1 MFWANGV
8 LTLGSAQVRSQRGHG
23 ERMTDWLQGRN
34 RTLADGG
41 GIPIMQI
48 SRLRSIHLRRVGR
61 GLGLWVAG
69 VVACCTPDL
78 LHAGLNDRKSAAVQ
92 AIQKVQPSVVS
103 ISSEKR
109 SASSSRWP
117 FSAEETQRPRVSGMG
132 TGVIIDHRGF
142 ILTNHHVVDKVQGIE
157 VQLSDGSVFPARL
170 IQQDPNLDIAIV
182 KIDAGRIL
190 VPVRIGTSADLM
202 VGESVITIGNAF
214 GYENTTSVGI
224 ISALGRNVTL
234 SDDQVYRNLI
244 QTDAC
249 INPGN
254 SGGPLVNIEGEL
266 IGINVAVR
274 AGAQGIGFALPI
286 DEVKRVSTE
295 MMSTRR
301 LSATWHGLVSS
312 EAVGEAGRHVVVTD
326 VPTGSPAELSGVRT
340 GDKIVKVNRLE
351 VVTPLDVERGLLDVR
366 AGQKAEVVVHRDS
379 ELKTLELEPKPIS
392 QASLASAGALEPA
405 NDQILKRLGLKVV
418 AVPRDYVKVVSAS
431 FRGGLFVQAVLPG
444 SPAARASIQKG
455 DILVGMNAA
464 NRDWET
470 IRPDNVVFI
479 LNQPDV
485 SQGQAIQ
492 FYLVRR
498 NEFVQGQL
506 TLGDSA
512 TANLRR

>member
-1 MFWANGV
+1 MQITS
-8 LTLGSAQVRSQRGHG
+8 LRRTH
-23 ERMTDWLQGRN
+23 QGN
-34 RTLADGG
+34 FG
-41 GIPIMQI
+41 GILCVWVVGLLAVFDSGPVQA
-48 SRLRSIHLRRVGR
+48 SR
-61 GLGLWVAG
+61 
-69 VVACCTPDL
+69 
-78 LHAGLNDRKSAAVQ
+78 NDRKTEVVQ
-92 AIQKVQPSVVS
+92 AIQKVQPCVVS

-157 VQLSDGSVFPARL
+157 VQLADGSVLAARV
-170 IQQDPNLDIAIV
+170 IQQDPNLDIAVIKV
-182 KIDAGRIL
+182 DATRL
-190 VPVRIGTSADLM
+190 LPTVRIGTSADLM
-202 VGESVITIGNAF
+202 VGETVITIGNAF

-224 ISALGRNVTL
+224 VSALGRNVTL

-254 SGGPLVNIEGEL
+254 SGGPLINIEGDL

-286 DEVKRVSTE
+286 DDVKRVSTE

-301 LSATWHGLVSS
+301 LAATWHGLVSAENVS
-312 EAVGEAGRHVVVTD
+312 ESGRSVLVTE
-326 VPTGSPAELSGVRT
+326 VPSGSPAELSGIQP
-340 GDKIVKVNRLE
+340 GDRIVKVNQME
-351 VVTPLDVERGLLDVR
+351 VLIPLDVERGLLDVR
-366 AGQKAEVVVHRDS
+366 AGQQADVVVLRGN
-379 ELKTLELEPKPIS
+379 EEKTLKLEPKPIS
-392 QASLASAGALEPA
+392 QANLASSAVAEPA
-405 NDQILKRLGLKVV
+405 SDLIWKRLGLKMVP
-418 AVPRDYVKVVSAS
+418 VPRDYVKVVSAS
-431 FRGGLFVQAVLPG
+431 FRGGLYVQAVQPG

-470 IRPDNVVFI
+470 IRQDNVLFI
-479 LNQPDV
+479 LNQPEV

-498 NEFVQGQL
+498 NEFVQGL
-506 TLGDSA
+506 LSLGDA
-512 TANLRR
+512 AAANLRR